1 MANLALFAIDE
12 TKENDGIWFN
22 FGEDIEILV
31 ASIEKKAFQKARR
44 KAENKKA
51 ATKGRRASKNE
62 QNKTGREIIVEIAAD
77 IAQHICLGWK
87 NIELPIDKEGNIN
100 LEQKKNKEFLNPVVE
115 FPYNKANAE
124 ILLSDYAFRELTLF
138 IYEKAA
144 EVEDF
149 YLEVAETDAK
159 E

>member
-1 MANLALFAIDE
+1 MSNLALFAIDE

-22 FGEDIEILV
+22 FSDDIEILI

-51 ATKGRRASKNE
+51 ATKGRRAQKNE
-62 QNKTGREIIVEIAAD
+62 QNKTGREIVLEIAPD
-77 IAQHICLGWK
+77 IAQHICLGWR
-87 NIELPIDKEGNIN
+87 NIQLPMDNDGKIN
-100 LEQKKNKEFLNPVVE
+100 LKMNNKQQFVHKAID

-124 ILLSDYAFRELTLF
+124 ILLSDYRFRELTLF
-138 IYEKAA
+138 IYDKSA

-149 YLEVAETDAK
+149 YLEVAENDSK

>member
-1 MANLALFAIDE
+1 MANLAQFAVDE
-12 TKENDGIWFN
+12 QKENDGNWFI
-22 FGEDIEILV
+22 FGEDIEVLV
-31 ASIEKKAFQKARR
+31 ASIEKKSFQKARR

-51 ATKGRRASKNE
+51 AIKGRRANQAE
-62 QNKTGREIIVEIAAD
+62 QNRTGREIVIEIASD
-77 IAQHICLGWK
+77 IAQHICLDWK
-87 NIELPIDKEGNIN
+87 NIQLPIDKDGKIN
-100 LEQKKNKEFLNPVVE
+100 LEQKDDKKFVYKVVD

-124 ILLSDYAFRELTLF
+124 TLLSDYRFRELTLF

-149 YLEVAETDAK
+149 YLEVAETDTK